1 MDILEEIEETLNEKK
16 RKWNYT
22 PMREKSETDALI
34 DELLREFSAEN
45 RDIQSGKKRFY
56 QSPSYNYTDYNTKSE
71 AEEREEYNRSL
82 SSSQSPEDATRTYSI
97 NDISEKEPDNGYND
111 SGYNNNSNDY
121 GSDDNG
127 YNDNYDDD
135 DYNDDE
141 YDDEFNGAH
150 QMNTEEFAEFL
161 DAEDDS
167 MRDDVPRRKNP
178 WKVAW
183 RIIYT
188 AVIAAFTIIGIFSSA
203 IYCLEKLEMTP
214 ADKQEKENILKAEM
228 QKVIYPL
235 VETQVSDFESF
246 DDIPAEELVNIS
258 VWEIIINGDI
268 KIFYNSETEET
279 LIPQTQIE
287 YVVEKLF
294 GSESE
299 IENTTSGIDDVS
311 IIYDKEQKGYVIP
324 ENTDI
329 YTMYPVVT
337 NVSVS
342 DDIYTLNVECYKDSP
357 AWNSEKKTAPVKK
370 MVFTLKKTADY
381 YNIISAKTVS

>member
-45 RDIQSGKKRFY
+45 RDIQSGKKLSY
-56 QSPSYNYTDYNTKSE
+56 QSSSYNYSDYNIKSE
-71 AEEREEYNRSL
+71 TEEQEEYNRSL
-82 SSSQSPEDATRTYSI
+82 SSSQPPESDATRIYSI
-97 NDISEKEPDNGYND
+97 NDISENEPDHSYND
-111 SGYNNNSNDY
+111 SGYNNNNNDY
-121 GSDDNG
+121 GSDDDG
-127 YNDNYDDD
+127 YNDNYG
-135 DYNDDE
+135 DDE
-141 YDDEFNGAH
+141 YDDEFNDAH

-167 MRDDVPRRKNP
+167 MRDDVPRRRSP
-178 WKVAW
+178 WKTAW

-188 AVIAAFTIIGIFSSA
+188 AVVAAFTIIGIFSSA

-214 ADKQEKENILKAEM
+214 ADKQEKENILKAEV

-246 DDIPAEELVNIS
+246 DDIPAEELINIS

-268 KIFYNSETEET
+268 KIFRNSETEET

-287 YVVEKLF
+287 YVIEKLF
-294 GSESE
+294 GSEDK
-299 IENTTSGIDDVS
+299 IENITSGIGDVS

-357 AWNSEKKTAPVKK
+357 AWNREKKIAPEKK
-370 MVFTLKKTADY
+370 MVFTLKKTSDY

>member
-1 MDILEEIEETLNEKK
+1 M
-16 RKWNYT
+16 
-22 PMREKSETDALI
+22 
-34 DELLREFSAEN
+34 REFSAEN
-45 RDIQSGKKRFY
+45 RDIQSGKKLSY
-56 QSPSYNYTDYNTKSE
+56 QSSSYNYSDYNIKSE

-82 SSSQSPEDATRTYSI
+82 SSSQPPESDATRIYSI
-97 NDISEKEPDNGYND
+97 NDISENEPDHSYND
-111 SGYNNNSNDY
+111 SGYNDNNNDY
-121 GSDDNG
+121 GSDDDG
-127 YNDNYDDD
+127 YNDNYG
-135 DYNDDE
+135 DDE
-141 YDDEFNGAH
+141 YDDEFNDAH

-167 MRDDVPRRKNP
+167 MRDDVPRRRSP
-178 WKVAW
+178 WKTAW
-183 RIIYT
+183 CIIYT
-188 AVIAAFTIIGIFSSA
+188 AVVAAFTIIGIFSSA

-214 ADKQEKENILKAEM
+214 ADKQEKENILRAEV

-246 DDIPAEELVNIS
+246 DDIPAEELINIS

-268 KIFYNSETEET
+268 KIFRNSETEET

-287 YVVEKLF
+287 YVIEKLF
-294 GSESE
+294 GSEDK
-299 IENTTSGIDDVS
+299 IENITSGIGDVS
-311 IIYDKEQKGYVIP
+311 IIYDKDQKGYVIP

-357 AWNSEKKTAPVKK
+357 AWNREKKIAPEKK
-370 MVFTLKKTADY
+370 MVFTLKKTSDY

>member
-1 MDILEEIEETLNEKK
+1 
-16 RKWNYT
+16 
-22 PMREKSETDALI
+22 
-34 DELLREFSAEN
+34 
-45 RDIQSGKKRFY
+45 
-56 QSPSYNYTDYNTKSE
+56 
-71 AEEREEYNRSL
+71 
-82 SSSQSPEDATRTYSI
+82 
-97 NDISEKEPDNGYND
+97 
-111 SGYNNNSNDY
+111 
-121 GSDDNG
+121 
-127 YNDNYDDD
+127 
-135 DYNDDE
+135 
-141 YDDEFNGAH
+141 
-150 QMNTEEFAEFL
+150 MNTEEFAEFL

-167 MRDDVPRRKNP
+167 MRDDVPRRRSP
-178 WKVAW
+178 WKTAW

-188 AVIAAFTIIGIFSSA
+188 AVVAAFTIIGIFSSA

-214 ADKQEKENILKAEM
+214 ADKQEKENILKAEV

-246 DDIPAEELVNIS
+246 DDIPAEELINIS

-268 KIFYNSETEET
+268 KIFRNSETEET

-287 YVVEKLF
+287 YVIEKLF
-294 GSESE
+294 GSEDK
-299 IENTTSGIDDVS
+299 IENITSGIGDVS

-357 AWNSEKKTAPVKK
+357 AWNREKKIAPEKK
-370 MVFTLKKTADY
+370 MVFTLKKTSDY